1 VENEDGLGLL
11 VAYEGIGRDT
21 TAFTRTVPRGPRS
34 AVDAAQ
40 CRYRRESRCCGL
52 WAAGWLCRLSTVDQV
67 PMYRAAAGA
76 AVWEPYEAVA

>member
-34 AVDAAQ
+34 AVDAVR
-40 CRYRRESRCCGL
+40 CRYRRER
-52 WAAGWLCRLSTVDQV
+52 V
-67 PMYRAAAGA
+67 
-76 AVWEPYEAVA
+76 